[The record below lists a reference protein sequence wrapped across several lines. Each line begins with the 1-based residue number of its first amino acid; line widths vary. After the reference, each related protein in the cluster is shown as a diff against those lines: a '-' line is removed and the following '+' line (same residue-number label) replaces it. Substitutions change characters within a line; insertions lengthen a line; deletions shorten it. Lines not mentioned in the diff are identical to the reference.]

1 MVLYLLYFKAE
12 LENVGEVKLRTHGIH
27 LRISVRNPQDGNET
41 RDNVIVD
48 PSEPLEPE
56 GGESSSKEGPH
67 HFRLKWEGSKKSSTL
82 QVLSEAEAA
91 TALKKSKKKKNKGNK
106 ANDDGTPRSYTADD
120 AGDWV
125 PILAM
130 ECRGLEPYAFSPMK
144 DEFVVMS
151 EGGTIFDD
159 DIELGDGD
167 WAEYDAEN
175 DAPISMEDISF
186 KFEAL

>member
-12 LENVGEVKLRTHGIH
+12 LESVGEVKLRTQGIH
-27 LRISVRNPQDGNET
+27 LRISVRNPQDGNEV
-41 RDNVIVD
+41 REDVIVD

-56 GGESSSKEGPH
+56 DESSKEGPH
-67 HFRLKWEGSKKSSTL
+67 HFRLKWEGSKKAAFL

-91 TALKKSKKKKNKGNK
+91 TAVKKTNKKKKGKT
-106 ANDDGTPRSYTADD
+106 NDVTPRSYTADD
-120 AGDWV
+120 AGEWV

-144 DEFVVMS
+144 DEFVIMS
-151 EGGTIFDD
+151 EGGTVFAE

-167 WAEYDAEN
+167 WADYDAEN
-175 DAPISMEDISF
+175 DVSVSMEGISF